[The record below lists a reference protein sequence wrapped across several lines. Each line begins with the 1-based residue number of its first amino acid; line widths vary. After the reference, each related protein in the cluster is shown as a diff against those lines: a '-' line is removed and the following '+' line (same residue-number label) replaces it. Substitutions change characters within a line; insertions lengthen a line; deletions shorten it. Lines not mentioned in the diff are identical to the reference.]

1 LSQKGSDTVAEF
13 KIPFVNENELLD
25 FMRFDW
31 IYLNQNEFGN
41 SITIVL
47 ERPLVLVT
55 V

>member
-1 LSQKGSDTVAEF
+1 MSKSYSDTFAEF
-13 KIPFVNENELLD
+13 KIFFVIENELSD
-25 FMRFDW
+25 FMQFDW
-31 IYLNQNEFGN
+31 IYLNQNESGN